1 MKEIRGFAL
10 KHKLEKFFLVL
21 LFFVYAALMFF
32 QASLHSF
39 AKYSILPP
47 EMQSFYIQMQEVV
60 FFGVLIG
67 LIELLLSTQFVIIG
81 GKIGYWLALIVN
93 FFNIVFVLHAFIIK
107 KEIPAFLGVPFSIVS
122 IILCTVIFS
131 QYCKIKR
138 SVSYIQRFSYI
149 DELTG
154 LPNRKERIATITDFM
169 TGYSKIPAFSL
180 LMMDFDN
187 FKFLNE
193 TLGHQIGDVL
203 IQKIVKN
210 LQKFI
215 KYPASIG
222 RIDGDE
228 FLIILPGSFAEA
240 EIKSYANEL
249 NKIVSKPFHYKDK
262 DYRMTASFGIASYPK
277 DTENPATLLQ
287 QVDIALFKAKS
298 HGKNQIEF
306 FEPNMQITLENKVD
320 IEQRLSAAII
330 NNELYMEFQPQY
342 NIPEQKLRGFE
353 ALTRWASPAMGHILP
368 QDFIPVAEENGLIVE
383 IGKWVMKEACVC
395 FMKLINDYEEKPMLA
410 INISVAQFRDPDF
423 ISTVRKIINET
434 GINPAYLE
442 FEITESVLIRSFE
455 VAKFVITQL
464 KELGITIALDD
475 FGTGYSSLSYLRL
488 LPLDVVKID
497 KSFIDIIGIV
507 PSEKNIIQC
516 IIEMAHKLQLKVI
529 AEGIENQIQLD
540 YLTKNNC
547 DIIQGNLLGRPA
559 PMAAL

>member
-21 LFFVYAALMFF
+21 LFFSYIALIFF

-39 AKYSILPP
+39 AKHSIITP
-47 EMQSFYIQMQEVV
+47 EMQSFYIQMQQGVV
-60 FFGVLIG
+60 FVVLIG
-67 LIELLLSTQFVIIG
+67 LIKLVLSTQFVIIG
-81 GKIGYWLALIVN
+81 KKIGYWLALIVN

-107 KEIPAFLGVPFSIVS
+107 KEISAFLDVPFSIVS

-193 TLGHQIGDVL
+193 TLGHQIGDVM

-228 FLIILPGSFAEA
+228 FLIILPGSFTEA

-306 FEPNMQITLENKVD
+306 FDPNMQITLENKVD

-423 ISTVRKIINET
+423 ISTVRKIISET

-540 YLTKNNC
+540 YLTQNNC